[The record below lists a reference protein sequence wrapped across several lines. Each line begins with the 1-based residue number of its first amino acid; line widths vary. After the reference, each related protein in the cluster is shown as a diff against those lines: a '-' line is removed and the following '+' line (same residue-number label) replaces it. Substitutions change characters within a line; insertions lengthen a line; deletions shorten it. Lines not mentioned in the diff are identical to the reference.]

1 MFEALIQYFRFDEYV
16 STINTLRISR
26 IVTLQRVAKKNILI
40 MSLDAIIQ
48 IMDVIHVFDNII
60 LKLIIFLFVFH

>member
-16 STINTLRISR
+16 STINTLSISR